1 MLLKKCQ
8 PEYNKTTISE
18 NYSGKTTYS
27 LNKEDNLNDALS
39 TTNSK
44 NEWPLLK
51 KISALQSLSTDEI
64 DVLLKLHE
72 KKIVIDAKKI
82 FLHQNSINRQCFIV
96 NSGWAYRYKD
106 HMNGERQII
115 NYILPGD
122 IISPL
127 SLVNPK
133 KKYSIAS
140 ITNLHVSVLK
150 PEYLMDLYTAQ
161 PKLFSLYIE
170 ILDWENA
177 MLIEQMT
184 CIGWLTAY
192 QRTVYLLLN
201 LYERLKLVGCVENHT
216 FYAPLTQQLL
226 ADTLSLSIVHVNRTI
241 KRLRDDNLIKMESNE
256 IELLDIPS
264 LKQIVGALN

>member
-1 MLLKKCQ
+1 MLLGKCQ
-8 PEYNKTTISE
+8 SGYNKTILSE
-18 NYSGKTTYS
+18 NYKGKSTYR
-27 LNKEDNLNDALS
+27 LNKEDDFNDALS
-39 TTNSK
+39 TTPSK
-44 NEWPLLK
+44 NEWPLIK
-51 KISALQSLSTDEI
+51 KISALQSLKTDEV

-82 FLHQNSINRQCFIV
+82 FLHQNTINKKCFIV
-96 NSGWAYRYKD
+96 NSGWAYRFKD

-127 SLVNPK
+127 ALVNPQ
-133 KKYSIAS
+133 KKYSVAS
-140 ITNLHVSVLK
+140 ITNLHVSELK
-150 PEYLMDLYTAQ
+150 PEYLMDLYTAR
-161 PKLFSLYIE
+161 PNLFALYIE

-201 LYERLKLVGCVENHT
+201 LYERLKLVGCVKNNT
-216 FYAPLTQQLL
+216 FYALLTQQLL

-241 KRLRDDNLIKMESNE
+241 KRLRDDNLIKIESNE
-256 IELLDIPS
+256 IELLDIPV
-264 LKQIVGALN
+264 LKQIVVSFN